1 MMVKVGV
8 GTGFEVEVAPFVAAG
23 DVTRVI
29 TEESTGWTTGVLVN
43 GGAAVWSAEALVV
56 TTEFVD
62 LSVVST
68 WAAVVSWLSGRR
80 MVETDLEERESV
92 WEESERDWGTP
103 EIDDSEREGY

>member
-43 GGAAVWSAEALVV
+43 GGAAV
-56 TTEFVD
+56 
-62 LSVVST
+62 
-68 WAAVVSWLSGRR
+68 
-80 MVETDLEERESV
+80 
-92 WEESERDWGTP
+92 
-103 EIDDSEREGY
+103 